1 MSRLFL
7 KVFYNLFTS
16 TLYTST
22 LYFAKASRPA
32 ARGLVATSVLG
43 STFALVGEEVTTK
56 QACPQTN
63 VLFFFL
69 SSLLLSSLGCLLIN

>member
-16 TLYTST
+16 MLYTST

-32 ARGLVATSVLG
+32 ARGLRVATVSA
-43 STFALVGEEVTTK
+43 SAFALVGEEVTTK
-56 QACPQTN
+56 PPCPQTN
-63 VLFFFL
+63 VLF
-69 SSLLLSSLGCLLIN
+69 LLLFFASFFSWLFVN